1 MPMPGANPFAT
12 PGDGVRKGSSPG
24 SGAFQPPAFPQP
36 PAYSPGEFSEIPTV
50 DNPSSG
56 DVIDIKADGTP
67 VVATAQTAAEY
78 SGPEVIDYHENKI
91 IGLDKCPRCGSASM
105 EYNIEKVALICQ
117 SCRFED
123 LGVNVA
129 ERFGAPEQIS
139 KLNSRTI
146 TSGAQKII
154 TDEVQV
160 TIKCQGCGAEVSV
173 DTDKSLQARCH
184 WCRQQLS
191 INNQIPNGAVPD
203 GILPFRITKEDA
215 MARVTE
221 FVKSRR
227 TFANSRF
234 KKEFKVENVFGVYL
248 PYVIADAK
256 FTGGVEGIAEKHL
269 REYSRG
275 SGNSKTTYY
284 DYEEYEI
291 KRELAVLADDMNIEA
306 SSKRQIETASNTNNV
321 INAVQPFPIKE
332 AVDFRAHYLANFNA
346 ERRDMDVEDLDR
358 NLVQQMLTV
367 IRSKADDSSEEYK
380 RRGVRWEKEWTKLIG
395 AHQASVYLPIWLYSF
410 VEENAKNPRTKQ
422 RGQLIH
428 YIAVNGVTGETMGS
442 IPINWGKLRAVSWA
456 IGAIVGV
463 PSIYTFAL
471 LHSMA
476 PVFW

>member
-1 MPMPGANPFAT
+1 MPMPGRNPFANLGA
-12 PGDGVRKGSSPG
+12 GDGNGSSPAR
-24 SGAFQPPAFPQP
+24 GAPQP
-36 PAYSPGEFSEIPTV
+36 PAYSPGEFSNIPRV
-50 DNPSSG
+50 DKPEAG
-56 DVIDIKADGTP
+56 DVIDIEPSGTS
-67 VVATAQTAAEY
+67 VVATEAQAKAY
-78 SGPEVIDYHENKI
+78 DGPEVIDYHENKI

-105 EYNIEKVALICQ
+105 EYSIEKVALVCQ

-123 LGVNVA
+123 QGVNVA
-129 ERFGAPEQIS
+129 ERFGTPEGIS
-139 KLNSRTI
+139 KLNSRTV

-184 WCRQQLS
+184 WCRQPLS

-203 GILPFRITKEDA
+203 GILPFRITKEEA
-215 MARVTE
+215 MANVTE
-221 FVKSRR
+221 FVKARR
-227 TFANSRF
+227 AFANTRF
-234 KKEFKVENVFGVYL
+234 KAEFKAENVFGVYL
-248 PYVIADAK
+248 PYVIADVK
-256 FTGGVEGIAEKHL
+256 FTGGVEGVAEKHL
-269 REYSRG
+269 RSYTRG

-284 DYEEYEI
+284 DYEEYDI
-291 KRELAVLADDMNIEA
+291 KRELAVLADDMSLEA

-332 AVDFRAHYLANFNA
+332 AVDFRAHYLTNFNA
-346 ERRDMDVEDLDR
+346 ERRDMDVDELDQ

-367 IRSKADDSSEEYK
+367 IRAKADASADAYEK
-380 RRGVRWEKEWTKLIG
+380 RGIRWEREWTKLIG

-442 IPINWGKLRAVSWA
+442 IPINWGKLQAVSWA
-456 IGAIVGV
+456 IGLAVGV
-463 PSIYTFAL
+463 PSIYTFGV
-471 LHSMA
+471 LHGIV
-476 PVFW
+476 PIFW